1 LPTASSIA
9 TPYDAPVAQLDR
21 VSASEA
27 EGRGFESRQARI
39 KQSAMIAAYWFA
51 LPSARWEQFEP
62 FKGLDAIADAGN
74 KSDAP
79 RVLQF

>member
-1 LPTASSIA
+1 
-9 TPYDAPVAQLDR
+9 
-21 VSASEA
+21 
-27 EGRGFESRQARI
+27 
-39 KQSAMIAAYWFA
+39 MIAAYWFA
-51 LPSARWEQFEP
+51 PPSARWEQFEP